1 MSFADEILEFKKLQ
15 REDAKTLLTPGC
27 VWATVKDVD
36 WDKKTMTATGVEDEL
51 DYFNVQLGLGA
62 YYRKPEVGKLV
73 MLGVPGL
80 QGSDTFLI
88 ECEAFEEAIFVSGES
103 TFVIKEEGFIVKQ
116 GAENLRTIL
125 DDYDKQFGK
134 LCDEVNKIVVS
145 IGVTPNVAAI
155 TLIKTEVTQTINSRM
170 KTVLKEN

>member
-1 MSFADEILEFKKLQ
+1 MSLTDEIAEFQQLQ
-15 REDAKTLLTPGC
+15 QRQVRGALTPGC
-27 VWATVKDVD
+27 VWATVKNVD
-36 WDKKTMTATGVEDEL
+36 WTKKTMTATGVDDEL

-62 YYRKPEVGKLV
+62 YYRKPEVGTLV

-88 ECEAFEEAIFVSGES
+88 ECEAFEEAIYVSGET
-103 TFVIKEEGFIVKQ
+103 TFVIKEAGFIVKQ
-116 GAENLRTIL
+116 GNENLRTIM

-134 LCDEVNKIVVS
+134 LCDEIKKIYVS
-145 IGVTPNVAAI
+145 IGTTVNIPAVEAI
-155 TLIKTEVTQTINSRM
+155 KLEVTQNINTRM